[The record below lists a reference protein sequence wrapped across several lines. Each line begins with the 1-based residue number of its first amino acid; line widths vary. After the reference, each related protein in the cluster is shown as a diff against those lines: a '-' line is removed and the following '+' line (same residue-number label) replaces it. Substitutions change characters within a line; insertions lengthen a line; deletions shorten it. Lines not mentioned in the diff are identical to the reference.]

1 MQIKTEKK
9 GLYFETL
16 LPLINIVFLLL
27 IFFLLAGSFKSPE
40 PFLVNSPYANAA
52 TDEEKEVATFFLN
65 AEGQF
70 AYKDRLIS
78 QQELLDYAAKLAPIN
93 GKNIIRLK
101 ADSEAAADA
110 VIVLLEALA
119 EVGITEVRIVTLVN
133 DA

>member
-9 GLYFETL
+9 VLYFETL

-27 IFFLLAGSFKSPE
+27 IFFLLAGSFNSPE
-40 PFLVNSPYANAA
+40 PFLVNSPYANAV
-52 TDEEKEVATFFLN
+52 TDEEKEVAIFFLN